1 MVTSGQLALAA
12 AAQRLSNAYGGASL
26 GNGVNPAQDLPYR
39 QVLLYA
45 ESADAFVGADS
56 LVTST
61 IHGIKVDS
69 AENLPVSIG
78 PFPDGGIKLSDLWV
92 AGASATLHFLGIV
105 F

>member
-1 MVTSGQLALAA
+1 M
-12 AAQRLSNAYGGASL
+12 
-26 GNGVNPAQDLPYR
+26 
-39 QVLLYA
+39 
-45 ESADAFVGADS
+45 GADS